1 VTQPITLQVYD
12 FFTDNPIN
20 PEHQDHQIHKKK
32 KTEPAQDS
40 SKPLKKKKQSNC
52 EKVQTFLSSDR
63 CDNGCFLAI
72 AAVGDDM
79 ELK

>member
-1 VTQPITLQVYD
+1 MTFLLITRQTQSIKTIR
-12 FFTDNPIN
+12 FI
-20 PEHQDHQIHKKK
+20 KKK